1 MSTIGTAAATGS
13 GQGRPHSYRLY
24 YKGGMAD
31 FTVVE
36 HKSLLDAFRN
46 HNAAAAAA
54 TMRSHLERSRDRF
67 IKIASSEE
75 TGGRRPPAFLN

>member
-1 MSTIGTAAATGS
+1 
-13 GQGRPHSYRLY
+13 
-24 YKGGMAD
+24 MAD

-54 TMRSHLERSRDRF
+54 AMRSHLERSRDRF
-67 IKIASSEE
+67 IKIAPLIERSITLATAWGPSPRASPITDEVRE
-75 TGGRRPPAFLN
+75 AGLDRRER